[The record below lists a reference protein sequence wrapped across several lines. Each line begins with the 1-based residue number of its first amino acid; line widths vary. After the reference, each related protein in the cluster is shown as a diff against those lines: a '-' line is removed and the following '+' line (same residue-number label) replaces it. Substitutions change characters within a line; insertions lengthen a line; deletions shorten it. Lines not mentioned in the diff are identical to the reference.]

1 MAEGGASEME
11 IASITGH
18 TIGQV
23 KSILEKHYLATSQRL
38 GDRAIAA
45 LEGRRNGTQ

>member
-11 IASITGH
+11 IAAITGH

-23 KSILEKHYLATSQRL
+23 KSILEKHYLASSQRL

-45 LEGRRNGTQ
+45 LSDRRRRTQ